1 LKKIKAVLDESKLIE
16 MLHTVESVYT
26 KLGPEFM
33 LSLNIPMASGGSEA
47 IAESFYAI
55 MDTQRRHQDLGAKN
69 KTRLIGYF
77 LILVTI
83 QTIWLK
89 VLLRNIW
96 KATIH
101 LCFATQGQSG
111 TI

>member
-1 LKKIKAVLDESKLIE
+1 

-26 KLGPEFM
+26 KLGPELI

-47 IAESFYAI
+47 IAEIFF
-55 MDTQRRHQDLGAKN
+55 MDTQRRYQDLRAKN

-101 LCFATQGQSG
+101 LCFVTQGQSG
-111 TI
+111 TVFDKK